1 MFNQTSKHHQKGAAV
16 VVTAVLLLIGVTLVV
31 MFAAQVGLQDQRISG
46 NQYRHKQAFAN
57 AEAGL
62 EFAASFLGDNKSL
75 HDGLAADGW
84 TSCTG
89 NTGIFPCSITGA
101 DSVYGTISGGTI
113 SSSVPV
119 ATLPLEAY
127 MVKVGDLTTVV
138 GVGTSDDG
146 TANSVVQVDYAT
158 QSLLVPGELPPLMM
172 PGGELSGNFNIVPN
186 PNGGGPGVPVSVW
199 TKDSVSIG
207 VGNWKT
213 CDHDQYRDTTG
224 GANDVCWDT
233 KSAGTSRDWLPCQCE
248 DERSNKDDVN
258 EDIVMY
264 PDADFPSSPFFFVF
278 GKTQAEVKEQA
289 ETEGLVLANCTN
301 LAADVAAVGKPTLV
315 WIEGPCDVS
324 SASLIGSRANPVILV
339 SEGKIDISANSEL
352 WGIFVSLD
360 SVKLNGGPVIHGSMI
375 SEIDGDLT
383 NGTYY
388 QVYDPDVF
396 ANLEDSE
403 INSILSRMQYS
414 WRDF

>member
-1 MFNQTSKHHQKGAAV
+1 MSKPASKFNQKGAAV

-31 MFAAQVGLQDQRISG
+31 MFAAQVGLQDQRISA

-57 AEAGL
+57 AEASL
-62 EFAASFLGDNKSL
+62 EYAASFLGENSGL
-75 HDGLAADGW
+75 HNGNPADGW

-101 DSVYGTISGGTI
+101 ESVYGTISGGTI

-119 ATLPLEAY
+119 ATLPLETY
-127 MVKVGDLTTVV
+127 MVKVGDVTTIV

-146 TANSVVQVDYAT
+146 TANSTVMVDYAS

-172 PGGELSGNFNIVPN
+172 PGGDLSGNFNIIPN
-186 PNGGGPGVPVSVW
+186 PDGGGEGVPISVW
-199 TKDSVSIG
+199 TKDTVSIG
-207 VGNWKT
+207 TGNWKT
-213 CDHDQYRDTTG
+213 CDHDQYRDG
-224 GANDVCWDT
+224 GNVCWDT
-233 KSAGTSRDWLPCQCE
+233 KSAGTSRDWLACKCG

-264 PDADFPSSPFFFVF
+264 PAANFPSSPFFYVF
-278 GKTQAEVKEQA
+278 GDTQENVKQQAES
-289 ETEGLVLANCTN
+289 EGLVLADCSN
-301 LAADVAAVGKPTLV
+301 LASAVAAVGEPTLV

-324 SASLIGSRANPVILV
+324 SNSLVGSRANPVILV
-339 SEGKIDISANSEL
+339 SEGKITINANSEL

-375 SEIDGDLT
+375 SELDGDLT

-396 ANLEDSE
+396 ANLEDSD
-403 INSILSRMQYS
+403 INTILSRMQYS